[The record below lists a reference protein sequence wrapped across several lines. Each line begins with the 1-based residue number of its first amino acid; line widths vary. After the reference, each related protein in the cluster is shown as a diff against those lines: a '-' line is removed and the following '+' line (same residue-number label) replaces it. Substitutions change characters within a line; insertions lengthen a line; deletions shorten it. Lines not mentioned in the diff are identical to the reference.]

1 MRSNSIYDVAFISLR
16 RHGWAKSSLD
26 MYHPLLPHMKMI
38 FTLALNGIMEWKMKQ
53 RHPSESRQCLDLM
66 ATPLNPKK
74 GKHFEYGMCAIL
86 TSLKYRKWQCEL
98 NWWMAIIN
106 SFPKFCFR
114 MMYVISREGGV
125 LHSNSLAMYS
135 VGSRSQSLDL
145 LWNLGIFCH
154 RDSVL
159 YETYLWIIF
168 C

>member
-1 MRSNSIYDVAFISLR
+1 MAEQRVPLIGIILWFLT
-16 RHGWAKSSLD
+16 WKSFSPQ
-26 MYHPLLPHMKMI
+26 HC
-38 FTLALNGIMEWKMKQ
+38 NGIMEWKMKQ
-53 RHPSESRQCLDLM
+53 RHPSESRQCLDLG

-86 TSLKYRKWQCEL
+86 TSLKYRKWPREL

-125 LHSNSLAMYS
+125 FHSNSLPIYS
-135 VGSRSQSLDL
+135 VGSRGQSLDL
-145 LWNLGIFCH
+145 WWNLRIFFH
-154 RDSVL
+154 HVSVL